1 MIRDLL
7 GNRTTNELLED
18 CALLFHRV
26 KKFMWKDLRPWS
38 EFFAVFNL
46 PQGNSRQIEQ
56 RVSTNLIH
64 YKSNYCLACMLI
76 FLCQILLS
84 PIFLLSLILVV
95 TLFGYFFFVQKKSI
109 RIGEAVI
116 NEHGKLVI
124 CSIVSLVLLIITRTL
139 EYLIWDVLFCFII
152 CSVHALFRPRSIT
165 AKDDHLSEQLKMNG
179 FNWINGPRQSS
190 TSSTASNGT
199 TSRKGGETDPENPP
213 LLEELSFSTA
223 NPMNNSA
230 AVRKRASNNNV
241 SVINSN
247 VNSNNVL
254 GYTSTATAKPGSIQK
269 KE

>member
-7 GNRTTNELLED
+7 GNRTTNELLEE
-18 CALLFHRV
+18 CALLFHRA

-64 YKSNYCLACMLI
+64 YKANYCLACMMI
-76 FLCQILLS
+76 FICQILLS

-95 TLFGYFFFVQKKSI
+95 TLFGYFFFVQKKTM
-109 RIGEAVI
+109 RIGDAVI
-116 NEHGKLVI
+116 NEHGKLII
-124 CSIVSLVLLIITRTL
+124 CSMFSLILLVITRTL

-179 FNWINGPRQSS
+179 FNWINGPGQS
-190 TSSTASNGT
+190 SSTATTAANGT
-199 TSRKGGETDPENPP
+199 TGRRGDTDPENPP
-213 LLEELSFSTA
+213 ILEELSFSSA

-241 SVINSN
+241 SVNTGA
-247 VNSNNVL
+247 NNVA
-254 GYTSTATAKPGSIQK
+254 SKPSGSGNSIQK

>member
-7 GNRTTNELLED
+7 GNRTTNELLEE
-18 CALLFHRV
+18 CALLFHRA

-64 YKSNYCLACMLI
+64 YKANYCLACMMI
-76 FLCQILLS
+76 FTCQILLS

-95 TLFGYFFFVQKKSI
+95 TLFGYFFFVQKKSM
-109 RIGEAVI
+109 RIGDAVI
-116 NEHGKLVI
+116 NEHGKLII
-124 CSIVSLVLLIITRTL
+124 CSVVSLILLVITRTL
-139 EYLIWDVLFCFII
+139 EYLIWDLLFCFII

-179 FNWINGPRQSS
+179 FNWINGPGQSS
-190 TSSTASNGT
+190 ATTAAKGTSKRGDM
-199 TSRKGGETDPENPP
+199 DPENPP
-213 LLEELSFSTA
+213 IHEEPLFSTA

-241 SVINSN
+241 SVPSGT
-247 VNSNNVL
+247 NNMAV
-254 GYTSTATAKPGSIQK
+254 KPGGSGNSSQK

>member
-7 GNRTTNELLED
+7 GNRTTNELLEE
-18 CALLFHRV
+18 CALLFHRA

-64 YKSNYCLACMLI
+64 YK
-76 FLCQILLS
+76 
-84 PIFLLSLILVV
+84 
-95 TLFGYFFFVQKKSI
+95 KKSM
-109 RIGEAVI
+109 RIGDAVI
-116 NEHGKLVI
+116 NEHGKLII
-124 CSIVSLVLLIITRTL
+124 CSVVSLILLVITRTL
-139 EYLIWDVLFCFII
+139 D
-152 CSVHALFRPRSIT
+152 IT

-179 FNWINGPRQSS
+179 FNWINGPGQSS
-190 TSSTASNGT
+190 ATTAAKGTSKRGDM
-199 TSRKGGETDPENPP
+199 DPENPP
-213 LLEELSFSTA
+213 IHEEPLFSTA

-241 SVINSN
+241 SVPSGT
-247 VNSNNVL
+247 NNMAV
-254 GYTSTATAKPGSIQK
+254 KPGGSGNSSQK